1 VALFEIGT
9 VFRTGKPVEER
20 SQVAAVLH
28 GVAAEGWDVDS
39 RPLDALDAKGVL
51 EALMDELRIRMWS
64 LGDPPGRPM
73 HPGRSATV
81 LVGGEPIGMVG
92 EVHPGLTEGLELE
105 GRVALLE
112 LDVQALSAAAAAA
125 GFELTDVPRLP
136 PIRRDL
142 AFIVPEDA
150 PAGAVQAGLEAA
162 AGDLL
167 GSSLL
172 FDVHRGDPLPEGT
185 KSLAFAVE
193 FRAPDRTLT
202 GEEADRAVA
211 AIAERLSS
219 DFGATLRSG

>member
-1 VALFEIGT
+1 MALFEIGT
-9 VFRTGKPVEER
+9 VFHAGEPVEER
-20 SQVAAVLH
+20 SRVAAVLH
-28 GVAAEGWDVDS
+28 GVAAEGWDVDP
-39 RPLDALDAKGVL
+39 RPLDALDAKGVV
-51 EALMDELRIRMWS
+51 EALMDELRIHTWS

-81 LVGGEPIGMVG
+81 LVGGEPAGMVG
-92 EVHPGLTEGLELE
+92 EVHPGLTEALELE
-105 GRVALLE
+105 GRVALVE
-112 LDVQALSAAAAAA
+112 LDVLALSAAAAAT
-125 GFELTDVPRLP
+125 GFELADVPRLP

-142 AFIVPEDA
+142 AFIVPEEA

-172 FDVHRGDPLPEGT
+172 FDVHRGDPLPAGT

-202 GEEADRAVA
+202 GEEADRAVT
-211 AIAERLSS
+211 AIAERLFA
-219 DFGATLRSG
+219 DFGATLRAG

>member
-1 VALFEIGT
+1 
-9 VFRTGKPVEER
+9 
-20 SQVAAVLH
+20 
-28 GVAAEGWDVDS
+28 
-39 RPLDALDAKGVL
+39 
-51 EALMDELRIRMWS
+51 
-64 LGDPPGRPM
+64 
-73 HPGRSATV
+73 
-81 LVGGEPIGMVG
+81 MVG
-92 EVHPGLTEGLELE
+92 EVHPGLTERLELE
-105 GRVALLE
+105 GRVALME
-112 LDVQALSAAAAAA
+112 LDVPALSAAAAAA

-150 PAGAVQAGLEAA
+150 PAGAEQAGLEAA

-172 FDVHRGDPLPEGT
+172 FDVHRGDPLPTGT

-202 GEEADRAVA
+202 SEEADRAVA
-211 AIAERLSS
+211 AITERLSS